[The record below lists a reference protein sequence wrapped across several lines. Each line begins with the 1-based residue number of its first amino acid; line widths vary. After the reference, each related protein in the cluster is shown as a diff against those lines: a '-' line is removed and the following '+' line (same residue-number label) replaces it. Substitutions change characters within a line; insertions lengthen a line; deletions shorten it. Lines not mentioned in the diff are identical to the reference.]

1 MAGNFK
7 LLYSQSFT
15 STDTIEVNH
24 GLDRYQV
31 GVIINID
38 GDADSSD
45 VLDSI
50 VINPADPRNRLTIN
64 LLSSQTGV
72 IKIID
77 TDYSWANMPGPA
89 ESAALPDTI
98 NSGSAAGGDLS
109 GTYPDPSVATV
120 GGTAAATIGSHPS
133 DTANPHATDV
143 GNLGAGTL
151 AELNTAITDAT
162 LDDSSDSRPP
172 NGSAGGDLTGTY
184 PNPSLTTTSVV
195 AGSYT
200 SADITVDAQGRL
212 TAASDGSGGG
222 GTFGQDYQTAIST
235 ARSTTTSPTFQTKV
249 TLTTPTLT
257 GTYRVGWISVVDNSN
272 KNSETEV
279 RLQNTTDASTVG
291 VTQIYK
297 TNPTSQRVGASGF
310 GEITFSGAAK
320 TFEIQYRATGN
331 TAGIQDARIEI
342 WRVS

>member
-1 MAGNFK
+1 MAGSFK
-7 LLYSQSFT
+7 LLYSQEFS
-15 STDTIEVNH
+15 STDTIIVNH
-24 GLDRYQV
+24 SLDRYQL
-31 GVIINID
+31 GVIVSID
-38 GDADSSD
+38 GSADSSELISSID
-45 VLDSI
+45 LDS
-50 VINPADPRNRLTIN
+50 VDPRNSLTIT
-64 LLSSQTGV
+64 LASSQTGF

-77 TDYSWANMPGPA
+77 TDYSWANMPTPE
-89 ESAALPDTI
+89 ESAGLPNAI
-98 NSGSAAGGDLS
+98 NSGDAAAGDLS

-120 GGTAAATIGSHPS
+120 GGTLAATIGSHPS

-184 PNPSLTTTSVV
+184 PNPSLSTTTVT

-212 TAASDGSGGG
+212 TAAANGSGG

-235 ARSTTTSPTFQTKV
+235 ARSTTTSATFQTKV
-249 TLTTPTLT
+249 TLTTPSLT
-257 GTYRVGWISVVDNSN
+257 GTYRVGWTSVVDNSN

-291 VTQIYK
+291 TTQIYT
-297 TNPTSQRVGASGF
+297 TNPTSLRLGASGF

-320 TFEIQYRATGN
+320 TFEIQYRATGA